1 MVREVIDPIEI
12 IEKYYEPDSKAY
24 YFLVR
29 HGMVVA
35 NKAVE
40 IARRVAH
47 LSPDIDFIREASILH
62 DIGIF
67 LTKAPQIGCYGYKD
81 YICHGYLGREI
92 LEKEGL
98 SRHALVC
105 ERHVGI
111 GITVEDI
118 RRKNLPLP
126 ERDMVPET
134 VEEKIICIADKFF
147 SKTQHD
153 LTHEKPIEK
162 VKELIKDYGEDKLR
176 IFKDWL
182 SFFYNN
188 GGNDEIHRS

>member
-12 IEKYYEPDSKAY
+12 IKKYYEPDSKAY

-47 LSPDIDFIREASILH
+47 LGPDIDFIREASILH

-105 ERHVGI
+105 ERHVGV

-134 VEEKIICIADKFF
+134 IEEKIICIADKFF

-176 IFKDWL
+176 IFMEWL

-188 GGNDEIHRS
+188 RDNDEIHRS

>member
-40 IARRVAH
+40 IGRRVAH
-47 LSPDIDFIREASILH
+47 LGPDIDFIREASILH

-67 LTKAPQIGCYGYKD
+67 LTNAPQIGCYGYKD

-105 ERHVGI
+105 ERHVGV

-162 VKELIKDYGEDKLR
+162 VKELIKDYGEDKLM

>member
-188 GGNDEIHRS
+188 GDNDEIHRS